1 MHLQYDN
8 LMTISQNKKN
18 IAFKLSLLHLLPRPD
33 IIIILLYRYRWYAIG
48 IYTYTFSSYPEPRV
62 YFDRAKYI
70 VDENADI
77 CQVTVKRAGSDLSR
91 PSSVVIR
98 SKKTHPVSAKG
109 TYKI

>member
-1 MHLQYDN
+1 MTDN
-8 LMTISQNKKN
+8 VQQISSE
-18 IAFKLSLLHLLPRPD
+18 AHGLHLLPRPD
-33 IIIILLYRYRWYAIG
+33 IIIILLYRHRWYAIG